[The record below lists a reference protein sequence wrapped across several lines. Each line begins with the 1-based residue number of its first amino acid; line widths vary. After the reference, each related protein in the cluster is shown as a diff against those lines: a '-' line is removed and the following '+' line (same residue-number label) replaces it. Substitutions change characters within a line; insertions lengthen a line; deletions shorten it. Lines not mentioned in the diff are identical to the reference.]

1 MLPRELPCLHRRVRP
16 SSVVRLALLG
26 LLATGCADAT
36 NPPAEPPAP
45 QPYRAG
51 LTDDSLIATAGVR
64 RRFRVYVPASAVPT
78 PKALVLVLHGGGGE
92 GLDVSILGEHPLAV
106 FRTVADREGFIV
118 IYPEGLPALDGRLG
132 WTDCRADNL
141 QASGSDDVGFLST
154 LIAQLRQRYTMPSTK
169 VFMTGGSN
177 GGQMTLAFAAR
188 AAEQVA
194 AIAPGS
200 ANLPETALPGG
211 CATGPSRPLPI
222 LLTHGSEDPA
232 MPYAGGCVA
241 NLGGACNRG
250 RVIGAEA
257 TRDFFLARNGLSTTP
272 SSAETVNPDLS
283 DAGPARRFRYDGAA
297 PVEWWQLVGAGH
309 TAPSRTVLIPAAPVL
324 GAQNRDIEFAEVV
337 WAFFASRLPD

>member
-1 MLPRELPCLHRRVRP
+1 MLPRELTCRHGRVRP

-26 LLATGCADAT
+26 LLAIGCTSAT
-36 NPPAEPPAP
+36 NPPDEPPAL

-51 LTDDSLIATAGVR
+51 LTDDSLTAGVR
-64 RRFRVYVPASAVPT
+64 RRFRIYVPATAVPT

-141 QASGSDDVGFLST
+141 QASGSDDVGFLSA
-154 LIAQLRQRYTMPSTK
+154 LIAQLRQRYDLPTSR

-200 ANLPETALPGG
+200 ANLPETALAGG
-211 CATGPSRPLPI
+211 CSTGPSRPLPI

-232 MPYAGGCVA
+232 MPYPGGCVA

-257 TRDFFLARNGLSTTP
+257 TRDFFLTRNGLSTTP
-272 SSAETVNPDLS
+272 SSAETVNLDLS

-309 TAPSRTVLIPAAPVL
+309 TAPSRTVLIPPAPVR

-337 WAFFASRLPD
+337 WSFFASRLPD